1 MCTPYFAERTGDN
14 MDSMDKLK
22 MEEKEL
28 KEKIEFCTLLIRCGS
43 LVQATPEQSIRAFKL
58 KENFEEELRVIKLKM
73 GE

>member
-1 MCTPYFAERTGDN
+1 

-28 KEKIEFCTLLIRCGS
+28 KEKIEFCTLLIRYGS
-43 LVQATPEQSIRAFKL
+43 LVQATPEQSIWAFKL

>member
-1 MCTPYFAERTGDN
+1 MTGCVRHILRRERGTIWTVWIN
-14 MDSMDKLK
+14 
-22 MEEKEL
+22 
-28 KEKIEFCTLLIRCGS
+28 RYGS

>member
-1 MCTPYFAERTGDN
+1 

-28 KEKIEFCTLLIRCGS
+28 KEKIEFCTLLIRYGS
-43 LVQATPEQSIRAFKL
+43 LVQATPEQSIQAFKL

>member
-28 KEKIEFCTLLIRCGS
+28 KEKIEFCTLLIRYGS
-43 LVQATPEQSIRAFKL
+43 LVQATPEQSIGAFKL